1 MTPLMPAFKRARWVT
16 IGLALSLSCS
26 AAVSNV
32 VAVVSAQ
39 SSVMVLSQS
48 EIVDIFLGNTR
59 VLPNGEKAMPID
71 QAEGSATRDE
81 FYAKFAGKSAAQMKA
96 HWSRIIFT
104 GRGHPPKEAAL
115 EGEAKKRI
123 VDNPNAIGYLDLRM
137 VDSSVRVLQVR

>member
-1 MTPLMPAFKRARWVT
+1 MPTFKRARWVT
-16 IGLALSLSCS
+16 IGLALGLGCG
-26 AAVSNV
+26 AAVSDAV
-32 VAVVSAQ
+32 VVVSAQ
-39 SSVMVLSQS
+39 SSVMALSQS

-59 VLPNGEKAMPID
+59 VLPNGDKAMPID
-71 QAEGSATRDE
+71 QAEGSSIRDE

-115 EGEAKKRI
+115 DGEAKKRI
-123 VDNPNAIGYLDLRM
+123 VDNPNAIGYLDPRM